1 MNAEQAV
8 DTLKLEDND
17 VLYEMLYGNGIL
29 QLEIVFAVN
38 AALLDLQEEGN
49 VFEDAEIDAKAL
61 VKDPNEEALNSTL
74 MSGLRSQRL
83 YQSIGI
89 PRVVWKTFH
98 GLSHHKWGERIQL
111 VVRFIR
117 GYAETWWQN
126 SVMQEGPRDTWPK
139 IRHLLGCQ
147 SMYLRGWTTVGKSK
161 FRLLPNHRQF

>member
-1 MNAEQAV
+1 MCDELLSEEGDDMQEISDALDALVDGKENFFEEEESPELLANFLEIQQKLSKEVNAEQAV

-38 AALLDLQEEGN
+38 AALLDPQEEGN

-89 PRVVWKTFH
+89 PRVV
-98 GLSHHKWGERIQL
+98 
-111 VVRFIR
+111 
-117 GYAETWWQN
+117 
-126 SVMQEGPRDTWPK
+126 
-139 IRHLLGCQ
+139 
-147 SMYLRGWTTVGKSK
+147 
-161 FRLLPNHRQF
+161 